1 MPDDRVSLEREVH
14 FLDAVPFSTGAE
26 LRLRAGRTAAEQ
38 DTFVAIHDG
47 LQSRAIIASVMEL
60 RRYRAGESIED
71 FCRACKTDRMHT
83 VVAADADGRP
93 IRVDCGYCH
102 SEHNYRGGGRIGFS
116 GQQSRADPAP
126 AVSTSRGAGPS
137 SPRPARDSFPIVS
150 ERERTGPQMTPDRE
164 IDLELLLRRVI
175 REETGISPV
184 TPAEKWRGGTL
195 VLRPGTAGLQ
205 EKSWPIETFFHKVV
219 MLRNRLRTLEQHVNS
234 AELPDDVKVKLQ
246 GYISGCYGTLTSFN
260 VLFAE
265 EADQFKGSGGD

>member
-1 MPDDRVSLEREVH
+1 
-14 FLDAVPFSTGAE
+14 
-26 LRLRAGRTAAEQ
+26 
-38 DTFVAIHDG
+38 
-47 LQSRAIIASVMEL
+47 MEL

-102 SEHNYRGGGRIGFS
+102 SEHNYRGGGRIGLVPGGTS
-116 GQQSRADPAP
+116 VAADPRVGPNQGPVSSRSTAVGRTHGSAP
-126 AVSTSRGAGPS
+126 TSS
-137 SPRPARDSFPIVS
+137 SRKPFPIVS
-150 ERERTGPQMTPDRE
+150 ERERTSPPMTLDQDA
-164 IDLELLLRRVI
+164 DLELLLRRII
-175 REETGISPV
+175 REEAGITPV
-184 TPAEKWRGGTL
+184 APADKWRGGTL

-234 AELPDDVKVKLQ
+234 ADLTDDVKVKLQ

-265 EADQFKGSGGD
+265 DGDQFKGAGGD